1 MLVRKIDVNLPD
13 EAVIDYAAR
22 LIDGGGVVV
31 FPSDSCYG
39 LAADATNKSAVERLY
54 KIKQRPFDKQI
65 SCIFRD
71 LSQIEQWAV
80 VGKAQRKILERNLPG
95 PFTFVLQSRVGYPLE
110 GDTVGVRIP
119 DNSIT
124 KALSHTLGKPYTAT
138 SANISGEQTTYNLD
152 EIFRNFERQIYQP
165 DLILDAGKLPQY
177 PASAVIDIRKNRP
190 IVLREG
196 VAKVR

>member
-1 MLVRKIDVNLPD
+1 MFVRKIDVNLPD
-13 EAVIDYAAR
+13 QSVIEYAAK

-39 LAADATNKSAVERLY
+39 LAADATNRSAVERLY

-71 LSQIEQWAV
+71 LEQIEQWTV
-80 VGKAQRKILERNLPG
+80 VGKSQRKTLERNLPG
-95 PFTFVLQSRVGYPLE
+95 PFTFVLQARVGCPLE
-110 GDTVGVRIP
+110 GETVGVRIP

-124 KALSHTLGKPYTAT
+124 RALAHTLGKPYTAT
-138 SANISGEQTTYNLD
+138 SANISGEEVTYDLD

-177 PASAVIDIRKNRP
+177 PTSAVVDIRKNRP
-190 IVLREG
+190 VIIREG